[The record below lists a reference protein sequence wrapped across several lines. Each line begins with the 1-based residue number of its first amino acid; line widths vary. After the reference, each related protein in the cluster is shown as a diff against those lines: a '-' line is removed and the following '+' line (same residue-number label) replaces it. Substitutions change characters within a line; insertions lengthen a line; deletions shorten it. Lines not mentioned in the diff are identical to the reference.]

1 MYGASE
7 PAIASHSQLH
17 GAVAVGRGVS
27 LTNLGPCHTVFTRL
41 ILDMEITVHTWQL
54 QEAKNRFSEVV
65 DLTLKEGPQLVTRRG
80 EEAVVILAAKDYRR
94 LSGQATNVVAC
105 LLNAPRGEPLVL
117 ERSRE
122 SIRDL
127 V

>member
-1 MYGASE
+1 M
-7 PAIASHSQLH
+7 
-17 GAVAVGRGVS
+17 
-27 LTNLGPCHTVFTRL
+27 
-41 ILDMEITVHTWQL
+41 HTWQL
-54 QEAKNRFSEVV
+54 QEAKSRFSEVV

-94 LSGQATNVVAC
+94 LSGQTTNLMDC

-117 ERSRE
+117 DRSRE

-127 V
+127 VL

>member
-1 MYGASE
+1 M
-7 PAIASHSQLH
+7 
-17 GAVAVGRGVS
+17 R
-27 LTNLGPCHTVFTRL
+27 
-41 ILDMEITVHTWQL
+41 TWQL
-54 QEAKNRFSEVV
+54 QEAKSRFSEVV

-94 LSGQATNVVAC
+94 LSGQTTNLMDC

-117 ERSRE
+117 DRSRE

-127 V
+127 VL